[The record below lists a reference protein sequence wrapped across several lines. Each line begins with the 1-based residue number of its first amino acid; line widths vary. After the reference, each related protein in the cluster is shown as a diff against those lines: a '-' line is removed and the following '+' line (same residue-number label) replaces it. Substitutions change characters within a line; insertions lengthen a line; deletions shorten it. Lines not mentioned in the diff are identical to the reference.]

1 MYVSIYVCVLC
12 MTTCVYACILA
23 YVCVS
28 VACMFTYM
36 CFICLQMH
44 VSACVSVV
52 CLYVCVW
59 YIYVCIYVYI
69 IYVCMYVCICLCEC
83 GIYVYVCCGRCL
95 MWYMLIFL
103 VRMTV
108 MYTHGGL
115 LSHSP
120 SYSLETKILIESGSR
135 PIARPRAL
143 PISAASSS
151 VLELQ
156 MHAWPCLTSY
166 LGVESSC
173 KSLCQ
178 NVKHF
183 CPLSHLFRHVH
194 ALYNNPGW

>member
-1 MYVSIYVCVLC
+1 
-12 MTTCVYACILA
+12 
-23 YVCVS
+23 
-28 VACMFTYM
+28 
-36 CFICLQMH
+36 
-44 VSACVSVV
+44 
-52 CLYVCVW
+52 
-59 YIYVCIYVYI
+59 
-69 IYVCMYVCICLCEC
+69 
-83 GIYVYVCCGRCL
+83 

-143 PISAASSS
+143 PISAPSSS

-156 MHAWPCLTSY
+156 MHVWPCLTSY
-166 LGVESSC
+166 LGVGSSC

-178 NVKHF
+178 NIKH
-183 CPLSHLFRHVH
+183 SVH
-194 ALYNNPGW
+194 